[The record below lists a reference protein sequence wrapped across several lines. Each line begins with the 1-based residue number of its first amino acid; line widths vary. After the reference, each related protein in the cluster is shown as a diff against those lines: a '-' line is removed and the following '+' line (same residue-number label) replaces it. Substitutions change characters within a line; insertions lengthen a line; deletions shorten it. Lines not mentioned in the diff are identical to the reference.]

1 MVDVL
6 NEFIL
11 SSVITN
17 RKSSEPDLAI
27 GHLEDVKNRIDLEKT
42 INICDRGYGSKKLML
57 KIMQLNSYFVIRLKK
72 RYIHRSKV

>member
-27 GHLEDVKNRIDLEKT
+27 GHLADVKDIIDLEKT
-42 INICDRGYGSKKLML
+42 INIYDRCYGSK
-57 KIMQLNSYFVIRLKK
+57 
-72 RYIHRSKV
+72 

>member
-17 RKSSEPDLAI
+17 RKSSEPDFAI
-27 GHLEDVKNRIDLEKT
+27 GHLADVKDIIDLEKT
-42 INICDRGYGSKKLML
+42 INIYDRCYGSK
-57 KIMQLNSYFVIRLKK
+57 
-72 RYIHRSKV
+72 